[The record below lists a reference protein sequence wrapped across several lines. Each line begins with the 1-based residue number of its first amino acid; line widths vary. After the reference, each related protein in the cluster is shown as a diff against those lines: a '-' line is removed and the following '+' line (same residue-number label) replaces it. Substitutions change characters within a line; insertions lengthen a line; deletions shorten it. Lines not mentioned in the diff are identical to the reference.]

1 MSRKVNAQ
9 LLNICNCVAQPQW
22 LMSNERNPKRITS
35 RQVSL
40 NCLSTKTLRKP
51 FMNSSDAQVLQL
63 LRLSQRLWKASLDH
77 LLAAYIK
84 CSHRFM
90 FSSLKWFTAAP
101 QSLTDSLQPAAVFA
115 SNSRFMT
122 QGDNMHQAILS
133 VSRAAIM
140 YISSLSQT
148 FHLSCFHLLMHHVG
162 MVCLSG
168 REATYCT
175 HTPAV
180 PAITCLKLI
189 LI

>member
-1 MSRKVNAQ
+1 
-9 LLNICNCVAQPQW
+9 
-22 LMSNERNPKRITS
+22 MSNERNPENKHQQTS
-35 RQVSL
+35 FPQLPVHQNPQKASW
-40 NCLSTKTLRKP
+40 TLLMLKCCWK
-51 FMNSSDAQVLQL
+51 LQL
-63 LRLSQRLWKASLDH
+63 LRPSQHLWTASLDH

-90 FSSLKWFTAAP
+90 CSGLKWFTAAP
-101 QSLTDSLQPAAVFA
+101 QSLTGSLQPAAVLA

-122 QGDNMHQAILS
+122 QGDNMHQAILC
-133 VSRAAIM
+133 VCRASIM

-148 FHLSCFHLLMHHVG
+148 FHLSCFQLLMHHVG

-180 PAITCLKLI
+180 PAIPCLKLI

>member
-1 MSRKVNAQ
+1 MKETRK
-9 LLNICNCVAQPQW
+9 I
-22 LMSNERNPKRITS
+22 ITS
-35 RQVSL
+35 RQVCPPKPSE
-40 NCLSTKTLRKP
+40 SPSWTLLMLKCCWK
-51 FMNSSDAQVLQL
+51 LQL
-63 LRLSQRLWKASLDH
+63 LRLSQRLRKASPDH

-84 CSHRFM
+84 RSHRFM

-133 VSRAAIM
+133 VSRASIM